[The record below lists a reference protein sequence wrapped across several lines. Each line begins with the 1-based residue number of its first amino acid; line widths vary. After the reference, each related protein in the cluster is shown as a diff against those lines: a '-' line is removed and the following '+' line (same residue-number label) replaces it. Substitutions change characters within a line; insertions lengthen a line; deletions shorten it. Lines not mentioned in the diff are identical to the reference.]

1 MISRRMTVPSTPRLR
16 LGGLARLVLAVLL
29 ASTGTAHAQ
38 AGGADVPL
46 IGVVGVDSRSAW
58 PFAHAA
64 WKVGPGLA
72 PGDAALKKGHDVLV
86 RDLELSGY
94 FKWIA
99 EGAYAED
106 PQAAPVQD
114 NEIDFTPWRTLGANY
129 LIKTTAEMAGGR
141 YTIEFRLHNVP
152 EARQLLGRKY
162 QVPANQIGAAV
173 HDFANRVL
181 EVTTGKMGAF
191 GTRIV
196 FSSSRGRAGR
206 KDVYVVDMDGSNLT
220 RLTFDDKLALMPD
233 WSPSGSSILYTSY
246 RNYKPDLW
254 VQDAAT
260 GRPSLVASGGLN
272 TGGSFSPDGRRIAFS
287 KDGNICIIGVDGSG
301 LVKLTSGD
309 ALDVSP
315 SWSPDGS
322 QIVFISDR
330 AGRPQVYVMNSD
342 GSGQRKVSSMS
353 MDHGSPKFSPD
364 GQMIAFEA
372 NPGPWRIYV
381 MKADGSAPPRKVSN
395 GPGSDEHPSWSPD
408 GRMLVYSSGGGGSSS
423 LYLIPALGGTAVR
436 LTDGRGADLQPDWG
450 PMPKAP

>member
-1 MISRRMTVPSTPRLR
+1 MISRRMKVPAVRVR
-16 LGGLARLVLAVLL
+16 RRLVSPVLALVAALWAL
-29 ASTGTAHAQ
+29 SPANAQ
-38 AGGADVPL
+38 VGGSDVPL

-72 PGDAALKKGHDVLV
+72 AGDATLKKGHDVLV

-94 FKWIA
+94 FKWIPQ
-99 EGAYAED
+99 GSYAED

-114 NEIDFTPWRTLGANY
+114 NEIDFAPWRTLGANY
-129 LIKTTAEMAGGR
+129 LIKATAEQSGGR
-141 YTIEFRLHNVP
+141 YTIEFRLHYVT

-206 KDVYVVDMDGSNLT
+206 KDVYVIDMDGSNLT

-233 WSPSGSSILYTSY
+233 WSPSGGSILYTSY
-246 RNYKPDLW
+246 RNYRPDIW

-260 GRPSLVASGGLN
+260 GRPSLVATGGLN
-272 TGGSFSPDGRRIAFS
+272 TGGSFSPDGRRISFS
-287 KDGNICIIGVDGSG
+287 KDGNICVIGVEGSG

-330 AGRPQVYVMNSD
+330 AGRPQVYVMNAD

-364 GQMIAFEA
+364 GTMIAFEA

-381 MKADGSAPPRKVSN
+381 MNADGSGTRKVSN

-436 LTDGRGADLQPDWG
+436 LTDGRATDMQPDWG
-450 PMPKAP
+450 RMHQAP